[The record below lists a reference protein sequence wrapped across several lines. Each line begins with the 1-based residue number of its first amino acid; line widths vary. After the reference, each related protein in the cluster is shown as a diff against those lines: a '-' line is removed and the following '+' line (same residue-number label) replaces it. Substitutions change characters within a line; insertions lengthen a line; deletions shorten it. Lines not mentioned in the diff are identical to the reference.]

1 MKIFSDIK
9 SIRADLSQF
18 KDKKIGFIP
27 TMGALHQGH
36 LSLID
41 LAKNHCDVVVVS
53 IFVNQKQFNNP
64 EDYARYPNTLKK
76 DIELLQDAK
85 VDILFNPEANEIY
98 NQNFATKIIISGL
111 TENLCG
117 KSRVGHFEAVALI
130 VSKLFNIVKPNLAFF
145 GEKDFQ
151 QLQVIRRLVADL
163 NIDTQIFSG
172 ATMRE
177 EDGLAMSSRNLRL
190 SDEGRKISGQIYQNL
205 CLSKEQIVANINID
219 SVLSKTTQNLL
230 QIGAKKIDYL
240 QVCNEMNLQPVSH
253 FNPQIKSRLFIAIY
267 VDEIRLIDNIQ
278 LY

>member
-85 VDILFNPEANEIY
+85 VNILFNPEADEIY

-177 EDGLAMSSRNLRL
+177 
-190 SDEGRKISGQIYQNL
+190 
-205 CLSKEQIVANINID
+205 
-219 SVLSKTTQNLL
+219 
-230 QIGAKKIDYL
+230 
-240 QVCNEMNLQPVSH
+240 
-253 FNPQIKSRLFIAIY
+253 
-267 VDEIRLIDNIQ
+267 
-278 LY
+278 

>member
-85 VDILFNPEANEIY
+85 VDILFNPEADEIY
-98 NQNFATKIIISGL
+98 NQNFATKIINSGL
-111 TENLCG
+111 T
-117 KSRVGHFEAVALI
+117 
-130 VSKLFNIVKPNLAFF
+130 VKF
-145 GEKDFQ
+145 
-151 QLQVIRRLVADL
+151 
-163 NIDTQIFSG
+163 
-172 ATMRE
+172 
-177 EDGLAMSSRNLRL
+177 
-190 SDEGRKISGQIYQNL
+190 
-205 CLSKEQIVANINID
+205 
-219 SVLSKTTQNLL
+219 
-230 QIGAKKIDYL
+230 
-240 QVCNEMNLQPVSH
+240 
-253 FNPQIKSRLFIAIY
+253 
-267 VDEIRLIDNIQ
+267 
-278 LY
+278 